1 MSTTERVGGVGT
13 PPPVDP
19 WAAAHTST
27 EFAALRQRF
36 RRFVLPVTAF
46 FLSWYL
52 LYVVLAAFAPHY
64 MAIKVVGNVNIGLI
78 FGLLQFVSTFA
89 ITTVYVQFAS
99 RSLDP
104 VSSQICKRV
113 EGGAW

>member
-27 EFAALRQRF
+27 DFAMLRQRF
-36 RRFVLPVTAF
+36 RGFVFPMTAF

-52 LYVVLAAFAPHY
+52 LYVALAAFAPHY
-64 MAIKVVGNVNIGLI
+64 MA
-78 FGLLQFVSTFA
+78 
-89 ITTVYVQFAS
+89 
-99 RSLDP
+99 
-104 VSSQICKRV
+104 
-113 EGGAW
+113 

>member
-1 MSTTERVGGVGT
+1 MTTQVS
-13 PPPVDP
+13 PPDTTDP
-19 WAAAHTST
+19 DRYLAVQSSP
-27 EFAALRQRF
+27 EFVHLRRALRG
-36 RRFVLPVTAF
+36 FVFPMTAF

>member
-1 MSTTERVGGVGT
+1 MSTTERIGGVGT

-19 WAAAHTST
+19 WAAAHTSV
-27 EFAALRQRF
+27 EFATLRHRF
-36 RRFVLPVTAF
+36 RSFVLPVTAF
-46 FLSWYL
+46 FLAWYF
-52 LYVVLAAFAPHY
+52 LYVLLAAFAPHY
-64 MAIKVVGNVNIGLI
+64 MATKVVGNVNIGLI

>member
-27 EFAALRQRF
+27 DFAMLRQRF
-36 RRFVLPVTAF
+36 RGFVFPMTAF

-64 MAIKVVGNVNIGLI
+64 MAIKIVGNVNIGLI

-104 VSSQICKRV
+104 LSSQICERV
-113 EGGAW
+113 EGGVW

>member
-1 MSTTERVGGVGT
+1 MSTTERIDRADA

-19 WAAAHTST
+19 WAAAHTSMD
-27 EFAALRQRF
+27 FAMLRQRF

-46 FLSWYL
+46 FLSWYF

-78 FGLLQFVSTFA
+78 FGLLQIVSTFT
-89 ITTVYVQFAS
+89 ITTAYVRFADKH
-99 RSLDP
+99 LDP
-104 VSSQICKRV
+104 ISGPIREQV
-113 EGGAW
+113 ESAAR

>member
-1 MSTTERVGGVGT
+1 MSTTERIGGTGT

-19 WAAAHTST
+19 WATAHTSV
-27 EFAALRQRF
+27 EFATLRHRF
-36 RRFVLPVTAF
+36 RSFAFPVTLF
-46 FLSWYL
+46 FLAWYF
-52 LYVVLAAFAPHY
+52 LYVLLAAFAPHY

-89 ITTVYVQFAS
+89 ITTVYVRFAS
-99 RSLDP
+99 RNLDP
-104 VSSQICKRV
+104 LGSQIRERV

>member
-27 EFAALRQRF
+27 DFAMLRQRF
-36 RRFVLPVTAF
+36 RGFVFPMTAF
-46 FLSWYL
+46 FLSWYF

>member
-27 EFAALRQRF
+27 DFAMLRQRF
-36 RRFVLPVTAF
+36 RRFVFPMTAF

-64 MAIKVVGNVNIGLI
+64 MAIKIVGNVNIGLI

-104 VSSQICKRV
+104 ASSQICKRV

>member
-1 MSTTERVGGVGT
+1 MSTTERIGGVGT

-19 WAAAHTST
+19 WAAAHTSPD
-27 EFAALRQRF
+27 FAMLRQRF
-36 RRFVLPVTAF
+36 RRFVLPMTAF